1 MTLRRVNISSPRL
14 KELVFQRCGELVEFE
29 LDTPNLSIFKCWNSV
44 DSFSSNALALSQTLL
59 CFISPTVDNEWY
71 LKFSQLLAKF
81 NLCSNVLNLQCNHE
95 AVVIPRELREILNPP
110 LTYHKN
116 LSFMILSENLEFS
129 LAKLVD
135 GLLWITP
142 HAETITIECLN
153 VYYYQL
159 SFQFSY
165 KKTLVYEG
173 ETRCCQCLPLSCW
186 KHCIKKAK
194 IECTEKHPTTYTSRE
209 SYSSEDGEIME
220 KIDDLWRSLW
230 GI

>member
-1 MTLRRVNISSPRL
+1 MHHEVLTFIFSNLFL
-14 KELVFQRCGELVEFE
+14 K
-29 LDTPNLSIFKCWNSV
+29 
-44 DSFSSNALALSQTLL
+44 
-59 CFISPTVDNEWY
+59 
-71 LKFSQLLAKF
+71 
-81 NLCSNVLNLQCNHE
+81 

-159 SFQFSY
+159 SFQVQDIFDFIEF
-165 KKTLVYEG
+165 KT
-173 ETRCCQCLPLSCW
+173 
-186 KHCIKKAK
+186 
-194 IECTEKHPTTYTSRE
+194 
-209 SYSSEDGEIME
+209 
-220 KIDDLWRSLW
+220 
-230 GI
+230 

>member
-95 AVVIPRELREILNPP
+95 
-110 LTYHKN
+110 
-116 LSFMILSENLEFS
+116 
-129 LAKLVD
+129 
-135 GLLWITP
+135 
-142 HAETITIECLN
+142 
-153 VYYYQL
+153 
-159 SFQFSY
+159 FSY